1 MNKII
6 LAIFLV
12 LTFSVVFADC
22 ETTLDK
28 LERMDIS
35 YTVLPNGNADMT
47 VVLVA
52 NYSKDCLLQRFI
64 EGTDQNLDTVEVTI
78 TSTELECPSEFLEDY
93 VDTEIGNFD
102 APLTCATT
110 FVGDDNHIRMN
121 FTGTAIQFAKLYDSN
136 RSINMGGGIF
146 FVNAP
151 ADSSLTINIPANAM
165 IADHRP
171 RSGEKTT
178 ARIYWYPLPSDAVY
192 VRYVLESDLVE
203 EVESPFEGTPL
214 EEITKVLS
222 MEVLMLIILA
232 GMIVLIVGFGIAS
245 SRRKVKIELEKKSPK
260 DLETDAQDLKKK
272 MQSLESAYMK
282 GSIEETTYRR
292 LMEQYQLQ
300 LNDLRV
306 QLKKRNK

>member
-6 LAIFLV
+6 LVLFVV
-12 LTFSVVFADC
+12 LTFSVVFAGC

-93 VDTEIGNFD
+93 IDTELGNFD

-121 FTGTAIQFAKLYDSN
+121 FTGTAIQFAKKSN
-136 RSINMGGGIF
+136 NKHSISMGGGYF
-146 FVNAP
+146 FSNAP
-151 ADSSLTINIPANAM
+151 DDSSVTINVPAGAT
-165 IADHRP
+165 IANHLP
-171 RSGEKTT
+171 KGGEKTE
-178 ARIYWYPLPSDAVY
+178 ARLYWYPAPAQMIQVEYALDVP
-192 VRYVLESDLVE
+192 ESINVTENDLQ
-203 EVESPFEGTPL
+203 
-214 EEITKVLS
+214 S
-222 MEVLMLIILA
+222 MVPIMVGAFIGA
-232 GMIVLIVGFGIAS
+232 IVLVLLVLA
-245 SRRKVKIELEKKSPK
+245 KIMRAPTPVSVSKAPKKDIESEGKELK
-260 DLETDAQDLKKK
+260 AK
-272 MQSLESAYMK
+272 MKSLENAYLK
-282 GSIEETTYRR
+282 GSVDETTYRR

-300 LNDLRV
+300 MNDLRV